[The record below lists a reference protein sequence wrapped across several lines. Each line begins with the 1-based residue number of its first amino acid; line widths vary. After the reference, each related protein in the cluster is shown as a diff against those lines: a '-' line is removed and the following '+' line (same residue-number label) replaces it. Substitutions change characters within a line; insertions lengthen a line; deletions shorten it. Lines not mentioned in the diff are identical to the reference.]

1 MTRPVKV
8 FSPHENFPNFCW
20 SESSKLV
27 IVIGCQV
34 RYGQLMTDKAQVK
47 AILHGVDG
55 DTREIDL
62 EGPPFQRTIE
72 GNWFYFPNEELL
84 YRFDHRE
91 GQAES
96 ALEQHYDFRGN

>member
-1 MTRPVKV
+1 MVVGP
-8 FSPHENFPNFCW
+8 
-20 SESSKLV
+20 
-27 IVIGCQV
+27 GV
-34 RYGQLMTDKAQVK
+34 RYRQPMTDKPQVK
-47 AILHGVDG
+47 AILHGGDG

-91 GQAES
+91 GQDES
-96 ALEQHYDFRGN
+96 SLEQHYDFRGN